1 MLSLVFIMRA
11 NKWSIRMNF
20 FEGEIISVEPDN
32 NVSVSM
38 SDKAINEK
46 YRSGEIRIVTE
57 QARYP
62 LDTISSLVNGGNYN
76 LNPEYQR
83 RHRWDNVKRSML
95 IESLIM
101 NVPIPPI
108 FLYEY
113 EYSSYEV
120 MDGLQRLTAI
130 ASFYDDEFQLA
141 GLKKWPELN
150 GRTYSSLPELVK
162 KGIDRRY
169 ISSIILLHETAKN
182 EHDAEQLKQ
191 MVFDRINSG
200 GEKLTPQEKR
210 NANFDGKLNK
220 KCIELSENPYLC
232 QTWDI
237 PLPSGDYGI
246 NSERAEN
253 KLFKTMGDV
262 ELVLRFF
269 AFRQRGQ
276 LQKGSL
282 ENYLDF
288 YLEKGNYFSTSLIEN
303 LANLFN
309 ETIEFA
315 FELFGE
321 KAFWLYRSRR
331 NGWSWYDR
339 ATTAVYDPMMYV
351 LSMHLEHKTKL
362 LEQKD
367 NISENLMDFYKGN
380 YDLFEGRNTNPSAL
394 EGRVIS
400 LMDFVRGYI

>member
-1 MLSLVFIMRA
+1 MTLFDGELI
-11 NKWSIRMNF
+11 SIELGN
-20 FEGEIISVEPDN
+20 DAA
-32 NVSVSM
+32 VSM

-83 RHRWDNVKRSML
+83 RHRWDNGKRSML

-130 ASFYDDEFQLA
+130 ASFYDDEFSLV

-150 GRTYSSLPELVK
+150 GRVYSTLPDLVK

-182 EHDAEQLKQ
+182 ESDADQLKQ

-210 NANFDGKLNK
+210 NANFDGRLNK
-220 KCIELSENPYLC
+220 KCINLSENTNLC
-232 QTWDI
+232 LTWDI
-237 PLPSGDYGI
+237 PLPDGNHGI
-246 NSERAEN
+246 NSDRAEN

-269 AFRQRGQ
+269 AFRQRGE

-282 ENYLDF
+282 ESYLDF
-288 YLEKGNYFSTSLIEN
+288 YLEKGNYFSSDLIEN
-303 LANLFN
+303 LADLFN

-331 NGWSWYDR
+331 SGWSWYDR

-351 LSMHLEHKTKL
+351 LSMNLEHKNVLIT
-362 LEQKD
+362 QKD
-367 NISENLMDFYKGN
+367 NISHGLMDFYMTN
-380 YDLFEGRNTNPSAL
+380 YELFEGRNTNPSAL
-394 EGRVIS
+394 EGRVLS
-400 LMDFVRGYI
+400 LMGFIGGYI